1 MHLARKGWIAC
12 VLSAAFANTG
22 GAQTGCQPAKSTPP
36 QSVEEPVTPAIA
48 PRVVREG
55 YKTCITGLAKIEWGN
70 AGVYQKSMIAALT
83 FGSKVGMLK
92 SSVRLAMGDN
102 GVNDRF
108 GMRVVMDL
116 D

>member
-1 MHLARKGWIAC
+1 M
-12 VLSAAFANTG
+12 
-22 GAQTGCQPAKSTPP
+22 
-36 QSVEEPVTPAIA
+36 TPAIA
-48 PRVVREG
+48 ARFVREG
-55 YKTCITGLAKIEWGN
+55 YRTCITGLAKIEWGN
-70 AGVYQKSMIAALT
+70 ASLYQNSMMAALT
-83 FGSKVGMLK
+83 FGSKVGMFR